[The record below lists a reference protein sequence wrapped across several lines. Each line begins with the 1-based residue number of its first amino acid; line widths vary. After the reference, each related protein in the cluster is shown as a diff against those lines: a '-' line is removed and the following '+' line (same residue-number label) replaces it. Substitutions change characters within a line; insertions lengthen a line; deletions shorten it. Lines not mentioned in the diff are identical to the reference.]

1 MSRSWERSVT
11 RPILPRG
18 WCAAHRPQGSRSRNS
33 PPLAP
38 VGPLV
43 PSLLE
48 PLALGAVRTDNRVL
62 MAPLT
67 RMRATVPGDV
77 PNALMAEYYAQR
89 ASAGLIVSEG
99 TQVSPEGKGYMDTPG
114 IHSDEQVAGWRTVT
128 DAVHEAG
135 GLIAAQLWHVGRVSH
150 ESFHD
155 GGLPV
160 SASAQPY
167 RNRTTVRGEDG
178 RPTRVSCP
186 TPRALG
192 LDEIPRLL
200 EDFRRATVNAREAGF
215 DLVEIHGAH
224 GYLLHQ
230 FLAADAN
237 QRTDEYG
244 GGLADRARLMLEVTD
259 AVIGAWSSDRV
270 AIRISPIGSFNGT
283 DDPEGRDA
291 GLHLAGELG
300 RRNLAFLH
308 VSEPDWAG
316 GPELDDDY
324 RLALRAAHPG
334 PIVGAGSYDRE
345 KADRLLAAGLIDAAA
360 FGRAFIAN
368 PDLPRRLAEG
378 LPLNPQRPDSFYGGD
393 AEGYVDY
400 PAYA

>member
-1 MSRSWERSVT
+1 M
-11 RPILPRG
+11 
-18 WCAAHRPQGSRSRNS
+18 
-33 PPLAP
+33 
-38 VGPLV
+38 
-43 PSLLE
+43 PSLFE
-48 PLALGAVRTDNRVL
+48 PLTLGAVRTDNRVL

-77 PNALMAEYYAQR
+77 PNTLMGEYYVQR
-89 ASAGLIVSEG
+89 ASAGLLISEG

-114 IHSDEQVAGWRTVT
+114 IHSDEQVAGWRTIT
-128 DAVHEAG
+128 DAVHRAG

-155 GGLPV
+155 GDLPV
-160 SASAQPY
+160 SASALPY

-178 RPTRVSCP
+178 RPTRVPCP

-244 GGLADRARLMLEVTD
+244 GALANRARLMLEVTD

-283 DDPEGRDA
+283 EDPEGRDA
-291 GLHLAGELG
+291 GLHVAGELG
-300 RRNLAFLH
+300 RRDLAFLH
-308 VSEPDWAG
+308 LSEPDWAG

-324 RLALRAAHPG
+324 RRALRAAHPG
-334 PIVGAGSYDRE
+334 PIVGAGSYDLA
-345 KADRLLAAGLIDAAA
+345 KADRLLEAGFIDAAA
-360 FGRAFIAN
+360 FGRTFIAN
-368 PDLPRRLAEG
+368 SDLPRRLAEG
-378 LPLNPQRPDSFYGGD
+378 LPLNPQRPESFYGGD
-393 AEGYVDY
+393 AEGYTDY
-400 PAYA
+400 PTHGAA